1 MLARWFETIA
11 RAQMIAALAVFL
23 MAYLAPNLRAQE
35 TSAAA
40 QWEWRDEIVYVV
52 IVHKFY
58 NGDAANDVMPRRYG
72 KDKARYEGGFWGG
85 DLAGVIQKLD
95 YIQSLGVTAILLYP
109 VMANDTEPFGKYLAT
124 GYRPRDY
131 YRVDENF
138 GDLQT

>member
-72 KDKARYEGGFWGG
+72 NGGTRSSMSSSFTN
-85 DLAGVIQKLD
+85 
-95 YIQSLGVTAILLYP
+95 STTAMP
-109 VMANDTEPFGKYLAT
+109 PTTSCRAAMGRTRRAMRADSGAAT
-124 GYRPRDY
+124 WPASSRSWTISNRSA
-131 YRVDENF
+131 
-138 GDLQT
+138 

>member
-23 MAYLAPNLRAQE
+23 MACVAPNPRAQE

-40 QWEWRDEIVYVV
+40 QREWRDEIVYVV

-58 NGDAANDVMPRRYG
+58 NGDAANDVMLRRYG

-85 DLAGVIQKLD
+85 DLAGVIQ
-95 YIQSLGVTAILLYP
+95 IGRAHV
-109 VMANDTEPFGKYLAT
+109 
-124 GYRPRDY
+124 
-131 YRVDENF
+131 
-138 GDLQT
+138 